1 MVINITQPKEENG
14 QGNKETDSIDKN
26 LNSVEDQLQKAIAP
40 VEPPKQL
47 IKINVQAQQADLLG
61 QTAKKAVAVK
71 HKLNQVGESLGQV
84 VDSLGVNLSPKV
96 EAPIVI
102 PEKPKI
108 QFSLDAKSMMDFG
121 KATEVHPTI
130 VET

>member
-1 MVINITQPKEENG
+1 M
-14 QGNKETDSIDKN
+14 
-26 LNSVEDQLQKAIAP
+26 
-40 VEPPKQL
+40 
-47 IKINVQAQQADLLG
+47 LG

-84 VDSLGVNLSPKV
+84 VDSLGVNLSPKM

-121 KATEVHPTI
+121 KATDVQPTI
-130 VET
+130 ET